1 MASTQEIVVIFNSGS
16 VVGGSSELVG
26 IITKESALTGQKVG
40 VVQLSSVDVV
50 VGGRVSNQ
58 TLELT
63 S

>member
-26 IITKESALTGQKVG
+26 IITEESALTGQKVG

>member
-26 IITKESALTGQKVG
+26 IITKESALTGQEVG
-40 VVQLSSVDVV
+40 VVQLSSVDFV

>member
-1 MASTQEIVVIFNSGS
+1 LASTQEIVVIFNSGS

-26 IITKESALTGQKVG
+26 IITKESALTGQEVG